1 MTERRWTEEVEQR
14 LPLKRIEFLVLL
26 VLADGERH
34 GYGLVQEIAE
44 RSAGSVR
51 PLPGN
56 LYAVLQRLMD
66 EGLLVE
72 APHRPAPDLDDRRR
86 RYYGITD
93 LGRRVLAADAELMRS
108 LVNAAAERD
117 LVRGE
122 VS

>member
-1 MTERRWTEEVEQR
+1 MSEPHFDDDIRRM

-34 GYGLVQEIAE
+34 GYGLVQEIKE
-44 RSAGSVR
+44 RSQGSVQ

-56 LYAVLQRLMD
+56 LYAVLQRLTD

-72 APHRPAPDLDDRRR
+72 CPRRPAPDLGDRRR
-86 RYYGITD
+86 RYYDITP

-108 LVNAAAERD
+108 LVNSASVRR
-117 LVRGE
+117 LIRGE
-122 VS
+122 AT

>member
-14 LPLKRIEFLVLL
+14 LPLKRIEFLILL

-66 EGLLVE
+66 EGLLLE

-86 RYYGITD
+86 RYYAVTD
-93 LGRRVLAADAELMRS
+93 FGRRVLAADAELMRS
-108 LVNAAAERD
+108 LVNAVAEHD